1 MDDIYTK
8 KPEECAYSFTQ
19 HTACE
24 FFPCH
29 KTSHPED
36 FNCLFCYCPLYTL
49 GSKCGG
55 NFRYLENGVKDC
67 SDCLLPHGRGSYSPS
82 SQVPGTH
89 GAGQEKPIRKE
100 TASRRL
106 FFHHYSSRSSWSP
119 LVAEIVDL
127 IASGCPVCPL
137 VGSVRSPRQYRTYRA
152 SLHLHG
158 GAVQKL
164 NLLDRAFSCRSSPM
178 SCTLRW

>member
-19 HTACE
+19 HRACE

-49 GSKCGG
+49 GSKCG
-55 NFRYLENGVKDC
+55 
-67 SDCLLPHGRGSYSPS
+67 
-82 SQVPGTH
+82 TH

-100 TASRRL
+100 TAHAVS
-106 FFHHYSSRSSWSP
+106 FFVIHHYSSRSSWSP
-119 LVAEIVDL
+119 L
-127 IASGCPVCPL
+127 SH
-137 VGSVRSPRQYRTYRA
+137 T
-152 SLHLHG
+152 
-158 GAVQKL
+158 
-164 NLLDRAFSCRSSPM
+164 
-178 SCTLRW
+178 